1 MSSNPIE
8 PRNQGW
14 QVTVPATS
22 ANLGCAFDCA
32 GLALRLYL
40 KASFVPLD
48 ASELTVEYAGRHP
61 ERVPLD
67 DSNLVLEALRFA
79 AANMGAPPPRGH
91 VALQS
96 DIPVGA
102 GLGSSAAAV
111 VAGLLLGASHSAGSL
126 SPNGMPDPEKLIGW
140 TQHLEGH
147 FDNAAAALFGGLVFG
162 WNDSGRIRTIKTAFP
177 ENLKLILVVPEAMV
191 RTSEARRVLPQSYS
205 RGDALHNLQRAAM
218 LAASC
223 FSGRF
228 DFTPEMFDDRL
239 HQPFRQELVPGIA
252 RCLEYRHPN
261 LRGIAIGG
269 SGPSVIAI
277 AEQNENRIALDLQAI
292 FAGEGLASETIV
304 TSADNQG
311 AVIVPRPVPVA
322 QFANVARGAKV

>member
-1 MSSNPIE
+1 MRKIANE
-8 PRNQGW
+8 PPTQGW

-40 KASFVPLD
+40 RASFVPSD
-48 ASELTVEYAGRHP
+48 ASELTVEYCGPHP

-67 DSNLVLEALRFA
+67 GSNLVLESLRFA
-79 AANMGAPPPRGH
+79 AAGMGAPQPGGH
-91 VALQS
+91 VVLQS

-111 VAGLLLGASHSAGSL
+111 VAGLLLGASYSAGGG
-126 SPNGMPDPEKLIGW
+126 SPDGPPDTEKLIGW
-140 TQHLEGH
+140 TQHMEGH
-147 FDNAAAALFGGLVFG
+147 FDNAAAALCGGLVFG

-177 ENLKLILVVPEAMV
+177 DRLKLVLVTPNAMV
-191 RTSEARRVLPQSYS
+191 RTSEARRVLPQNYAQS
-205 RGDALHNLQRAAM
+205 DTLHNLQRAAM

-228 DFTPEMFDDRL
+228 DFTPDMFDDRL
-239 HQPFRQELVPGIA
+239 HQPYRRELVPGIS
-252 RCLEYRHPN
+252 RCLKYRHPD
-261 LRGIAIGG
+261 LRGVALSG

-277 AEQNENRIALDLQAI
+277 AEQNEKRIALDLQAI
-292 FAGEGLASETIV
+292 FAGEGLASETTI

-311 AVIVPRPVPVA
+311 AVIAPRPAPSP
-322 QFANVARGAKV
+322 QFADVARGAKL